1 MQIRNMLILFKN
13 NLFKKKI
20 FIFWHNISV
29 HILQVKC
36 TIFLNQ
42 HIILIFNTLHD
53 KTSTNKFWPLKGW
66 FCSYCNSNRS
76 SKYTKFF
83 ICESRLILPC
93 TGVQQY
99 WMQDDNVWRRESQD
113 FTLKLILQSN
123 GGTARFPRLLISYK
137 DTIPG
142 GCWATP
148 NILLLNCF
156 YAQVY
161 WVLFSYQTSN
171 P

>member
-13 NLFKKKI
+13 NLFKKNI

-53 KTSTNKFWPLKGW
+53 KISTNKLWPVKGW

-76 SKYTKFF
+76 SKYTKFL

-93 TGVQQY
+93 SNTGCRMILYGGGKVKTLHLNLYCNLMAGQPG
-99 WMQDDNVWRRESQD
+99 SPD
-113 FTLKLILQSN
+113 F
-123 GGTARFPRLLISYK
+123 
-137 DTIPG
+137 
-142 GCWATP
+142 
-148 NILLLNCF
+148 
-156 YAQVY
+156 
-161 WVLFSYQTSN
+161 
-171 P
+171 